1 MAEPGRAVPSP
12 PVVVWLQG
20 RLTPLAEAR
29 ISPLD
34 RGLLYGD
41 GLFTTLRAQDGRALH
56 LEPHLE
62 RLAASAEAL
71 RLAWPR
77 GLDWAEAIAGLLKAN
92 GLAGPGALAR
102 VKLVLT
108 RGEAPGLGLPAAG
121 DPTLLMLAEAYAPP
135 TPEQYAAGLRL
146 RVFRAGHAPPLAAHK
161 SLNYLY
167 YLLARQAAREADGD
181 EAVILGPAG
190 EVCEAA
196 MGSLLIHDGRRWW
209 TPQSPWRLPGVTLG
223 LARGIL
229 ADLGQPVAE
238 RPARPEDLAA
248 AETIWVLGSL
258 AGATPV
264 AELEGVVLPERRA
277 DLAARVRRELWRLR

>member
-1 MAEPGRAVPSP
+1 
-12 PVVVWLQG
+12 VVVWLQG

-108 RGEAPGLGLPAAG
+108 RGEAPGLGLPEGGA
-121 DPTLLMLAEAYAPP
+121 PTLLMLAAPYAPP
-135 TPEQYAAGLRL
+135 SPEAYAAGLRL
-146 RVFRAGHAPPLAAHK
+146 RIFRAGHAPPLAAHK

-167 YLLARQAAREADGD
+167 YLLARQAAMDEGGD

-196 MGSLLIHDGRRWW
+196 MGSLLVHDGQGWS
-209 TPQSPWRLPGVTLG
+209 TPESPWRLPGVTLE
-223 LARGIL
+223 LARGLL
-229 ADLGQPVAE
+229 AEMGQAVTP
-238 RPARPEDLAA
+238 RPLRPEDLMAA
-248 AETIWVLGSL
+248 QTVWVLGSL
-258 AGATPV
+258 MGVMPV
-264 AELEGVVLPERRA
+264 AEVEGRTLPARRA
-277 DLAARVRRELWRLR
+277 ELAAELRAELCARG